1 MYFESGTYVV
11 AVPSSTRVGPAG
23 DDLSG
28 RALHWQHCGG
38 VPHHSV
44 PSCGDSGRGRLFVND
59 ATAICVNMWVIRRA
73 NAAQDNGTVR
83 TARDVGSV
91 KLNQYG
97 HLPDV
102 F

>member
-1 MYFESGTYVV
+1 MYFDSGTYVV
-11 AVPSSTRVGPAG
+11 AVPSSTRAGPAG

-44 PSCGDSGRGRLFVND
+44 PSRDSGRGRLFVDD
-59 ATAICVNMWVIRRA
+59 ATGISISVGVIRRA

-83 TARDVGSV
+83 TAREM
-91 KLNQYG
+91 LEA
-97 HLPDV
+97 
-102 F
+102 